1 MSQGT
6 GVKSLCTSLI
16 CAAFFIS
23 GLSQTTGKQVLRFVF
38 YNTENF
44 FDIHDDSLKQDNEFL
59 PHGLMK
65 WNAERYKDKV
75 NAVYKVL
82 IAAGEWDTPAIA
94 GFCEIEKKSV
104 LYDLLN
110 TTYLGKNR
118 YGIIHEESEDLR
130 GIDVCLIY
138 RKDLLKL
145 IEYKYIKP
153 INIGQREYR
162 TRRVLYSKWSVD
174 YDTIHL
180 FLNHWP
186 SRRGGVLSEESLR
199 KSIAEMIKSR
209 VDSLLISSSGT
220 AKIIIAGDFNCSPD
234 DPEIM
239 ILTGNRY
246 RNPSNEVPDLV
257 NLSEVSSGNGK
268 GTYKYQG
275 RWEMLDQVIVSQSL
289 VNCKKGL
296 FTTRSSFHIFN
307 RDFLLEKDPVYP
319 GLMPFSTYRGY
330 RYHGGFS
337 DHLPVILDISRF

>member
-6 GVKSLCTSLI
+6 GVKSFCTSLI

-23 GLSQTTGKQVLRFVF
+23 GLSQTTGRQVLRFVF

-44 FDIHDDSLKQDNEFL
+44 FDTHDDSLKQDNEFL

-145 IEYKYIKP
+145 IEYRFIKP
-153 INIGQREYR
+153 NDIGQREYR
-162 TRRVLYSKWSVD
+162 TRRVLYSKLSVD

-199 KSIAEMIKSR
+199 KSIAEMIRSM
-209 VDSLLISSSGT
+209 VDSLLLASSGT

-234 DPEIM
+234 DPEIS
-239 ILTGNRY
+239 ILAVD
-246 RNPSNEVPDLV
+246 RNKNHKNEVSNLV
-257 NLSEVSSGNGK
+257 NLSTESSGIGE
-268 GTYKYQG
+268 GTYKFQG
-275 RWEMLDQVIVSQSL
+275 RWELLDQVIVSQNL
-289 VNCKKGL
+289 INCEKGL
-296 FTTRSSFHIFN
+296 FTTRTSFNIFN
-307 RDFLLEKDPVYP
+307 TDFLLEKDPIYP
-319 GLMPFSTYRGY
+319 GKMPFSTYRGY

-337 DHLPVILDISRF
+337 DHLPVILDIYKH